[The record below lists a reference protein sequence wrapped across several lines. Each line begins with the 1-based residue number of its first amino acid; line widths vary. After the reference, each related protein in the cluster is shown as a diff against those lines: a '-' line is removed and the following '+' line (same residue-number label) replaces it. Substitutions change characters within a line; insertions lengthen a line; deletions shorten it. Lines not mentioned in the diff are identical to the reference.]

1 VINIY
6 IVIYM
11 NQDFK
16 KKYFKYKKK
25 YLDLKQKAGFK
36 KMIPKDKIGEKTCN
50 EYLNMTEA
58 PAKSKL
64 SYANTNWNNCKEWEK
79 NDINKKFDEFEKQAD
94 EYLKEIDEKNK
105 NIQYAQEREEEK
117 YLEDRK
123 IDSLA
128 SLFQYKARKV
138 VSDGKKNLLSDTN
151 RLDSIY
157 KKILELLDKKEK
169 YKVRVREM
177 FKRKHNERWGRS
189 R

>member
-1 VINIY
+1 
-6 IVIYM
+6 M
-11 NQDFK
+11 NQEYK

-36 KMIPKDKIGEKTCN
+36 KMIPKDRINENTCK
-50 EYLNMTEA
+50 EYLDMNEA
-58 PAKSKL
+58 PAESKF
-64 SYANTNWNNCKEWEK
+64 SYANTNWNNCKEWKK
-79 NDINKKFDEFEKQAD
+79 NEINKLFDEFEKQAE
-94 EYLKEIDEKNK
+94 EYLKEIDDKNK

-123 IDSLA
+123 QDSLA
-128 SLFQYKARKV
+128 NRFQYNAQKV
-138 VSDGKKNLLSDTN
+138 VRDGKKNLLSDSN

-157 KKILELLDKKEK
+157 KKIIELLDKKEK